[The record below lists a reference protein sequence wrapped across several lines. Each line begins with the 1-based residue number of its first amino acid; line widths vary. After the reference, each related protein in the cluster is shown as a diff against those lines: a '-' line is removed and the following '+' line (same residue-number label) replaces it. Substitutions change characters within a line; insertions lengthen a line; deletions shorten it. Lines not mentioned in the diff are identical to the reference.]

1 MTASNEATDERFPK
15 SDRILKRQ
23 LFRRVYDT
31 GKKIQARFFTAFIL
45 PNSQPQ
51 SRIGITATRRT
62 GNSVVRNRLRRR
74 VRELYRR
81 NKSRVPPGIDIVINV
96 KDGLARA
103 GYDEIEKDFAKL
115 WERTK

>member
-1 MTASNEATDERFPK
+1 MTPSNEATDQRFPK

-23 LFRRVYDT
+23 AFRRVYDA
-31 GKKIQARFFTAFIL
+31 GKKIQTRFFTAFVL
-45 PNSQPQ
+45 PNSQEQ
-51 SRIGITATRRT
+51 SRIGITATRKT
-62 GNSVVRNRLRRR
+62 GNSVQRNRMRRR

-81 NKSRVPPGIDIVINV
+81 NKWRVPPGIDIVINV

-115 WERTK
+115 WERSK

>member
-1 MTASNEATDERFPK
+1 MTAPDEATDQRFPK
-15 SDRILKRQ
+15 SDRILKRE

-45 PNSQPQ
+45 PNSQQQ
-51 SRIGITATRRT
+51 SRIGITATRKT
-62 GNSVVRNRLRRR
+62 GNSVERNRLRRR

-81 NKSRVPPGIDIVINV
+81 NKWRVPPGIDIVINV

-103 GYDEIEKDFAKL
+103 GYDEIEKDFAKML
-115 WERTK
+115 ERSR